1 MKKHLLLSAFILTG
15 LVSCSNEQ
23 SVINTAE
30 SMKTP
35 EVEAFDKAFTSLGDP
50 KNQPTAEEKRRNS
63 VELSDR
69 RKEVILPASKALITS
84 TGISEAEMNSK
95 TGGDKNKIIAWALD
109 ISFKKK
115 EEIYKT
121 MKAGN

>member
-35 EVEAFDKAFTSLGDP
+35 EMETFDRAFKSLGEP
-50 KNQPTAEEKRRNS
+50 KNQATEEEKRRNS

-69 RKEVILPASKALITS
+69 RKEIIIPASKALIIS
-84 TGISEAEMNSK
+84 TGVSEVEMNRK

-109 ISFKKK
+109 INLKKK
-115 EEIYKT
+115 EEIYRT

>member
-1 MKKHLLLSAFILTG
+1 MLTS

-35 EVEAFDKAFTSLGDP
+35 ELENFDKAFKSLGDP
-50 KNQPTAEEKRRNS
+50 KNQPTEEEKRRNS
-63 VELSDR
+63 VDLSDR
-69 RKEVILPASKALITS
+69 RKEIILPASKALITS
-84 TGISEAEMNSK
+84 TGISDAEMNNK